1 MERFTIYPHPTKRGY
16 LLNVQADAMSHLDSR
31 VVIPLVPLAELP
43 RPATRLNPVVDI
55 DGEQYVMLTQSM
67 AAVSVKLLK
76 HGVGSLA
83 DRYDEIVAAMDLL
96 LQGF

>member
-16 LLNVQADAMSHLDSR
+16 LLNVQADAMGHLDSR
-31 VVIPLVPLAELP
+31 VVIPLVPLTELP
-43 RPATRLNPVVDI
+43 KPATRLNPLVDI
-55 DGEQYVMLTQSM
+55 DGEQYVMVTQSM
-67 AAVSVKLLK
+67 GAVSVKLLK
-76 HGVGSLA
+76 QGVGSLS